1 MFWSNSLY
9 IRKPCTIFFYEKV
22 VKWCYK
28 GKLVYLDGEG
38 AAGVHLC
45 WIWRIY
51 IYERELFRRKVILCD
66 ERKEFGDDMQDM
78 YDTMV
83 QYIKEEQK

>member
-1 MFWSNSLY
+1 MSDVFCEVY
-9 IRKPCTIFFYEKV
+9 
-22 VKWCYK
+22 YK
-28 GKLVYLDGEG
+28 GKLVYPDGEDDASG
-38 AAGVHLC
+38 HLS

-51 IYERELFRRKVILCD
+51 IYERELFKRKVVLCD
-66 ERKEFGDDMQDM
+66 ERREFREVMQDM

>member
-1 MFWSNSLY
+1 MY
-9 IRKPCTIFFYEKV
+9 IYV
-22 VKWCYK
+22 GY
-28 GKLVYLDGEG
+28 GEF
-38 AAGVHLC
+38 
-45 WIWRIY
+45 Y